1 MKISMKKLSIVTDV
15 ILLALSCAYFALSF
29 QIKDSASLNL
39 SPAFYP
45 RLLAAG
51 LFLMVLAALYI
62 DIFGAGRSEKRSVE
76 IGSVRKQLSILIATV
91 LFVIVWQE
99 LKVFYPAVFVLV
111 LCLVWVYNQ
120 ESASLRKL
128 GKVALIAAV
137 FTLLIYLIFGVAI
150 ATEFV

>member
-1 MKISMKKLSIVTDV
+1 MKISMKKLSIVADIV
-15 ILLALSCAYFALSF
+15 LLALSVLYFAMSF

-45 RLLAAG
+45 RILAAG
-51 LFLMVLAALYI
+51 LFILAVAALYI
-62 DIFGAGRSEKRSVE
+62 DIWGAGRAEARSVD
-76 IGSVRKQLSILIATV
+76 IGNIRKQLSILIATV

-99 LKVFYPAVFVLV
+99 LKVFYPALFVLV

-120 ESASLRKL
+120 EPASVKKL
-128 GKVALIAAV
+128 GKVALIAAA

-150 ATEFV
+150 ATKFV